1 MAYGASWK
9 RMQRILRIQ
18 TGCREECGVGL
29 EAEEGR

>member
-1 MAYGASWK
+1 MANGASWK

-18 TGCREECGVGL
+18 TGCREEGGVGV